1 MARGQNCMLQSDIH
15 IHVDTHMH
23 GLILT
28 HIHTR
33 TRTKVLSRRSVH
45 LTAVV
50 TSQKSDSVAFRHSV
64 AALIDYH
71 LCSNG
76 H

>member
-28 HIHTR
+28 HTH
-33 TRTKVLSRRSVH
+33 TRTKVLSRSVH